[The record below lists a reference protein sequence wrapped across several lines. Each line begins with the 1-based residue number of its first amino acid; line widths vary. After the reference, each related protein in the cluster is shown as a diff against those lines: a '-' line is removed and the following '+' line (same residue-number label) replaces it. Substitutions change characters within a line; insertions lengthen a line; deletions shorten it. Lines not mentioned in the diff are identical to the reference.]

1 MWHRDVTLDLLNV
14 VHKTEFFELFNF
26 KCALHFRHKRDTSHK
41 RTKRQSFDPKQ
52 YDRMMSII
60 YHKTGV
66 NKDNC
71 NTYKPE
77 DLQLPGDVG
86 YNVEVLFSNQA
97 RTALRLSH
105 FLSNFLQNIDMYE
118 EYGNL
123 RGDRLLNVEQV
134 SIIYLLSSLIL
145 FLIWA
150 LLLA

>member
-1 MWHRDVTLDLLNV
+1 MHCSRGICLSRWLCSSRY
-14 VHKTEFFELFNF
+14 
-26 KCALHFRHKRDTSHK
+26 KRDAGHSRK
-41 RTKRQSFDPKQ
+41 KRQSFDQKG

-60 YHKTGV
+60 MHKTSI

-71 NTYKPE
+71 ASFKPDE
-77 DLQLPGDVG
+77 LHLPGDVG

-123 RGDRLLNVEQV
+123 RGDRLLNIEQV
-134 SIIYLLSSLIL
+134 CGAVHTCRKPFYYAI
-145 FLIWA
+145 
-150 LLLA
+150 